1 MSDLTNIA
9 RPYAKA
15 AFDFAVEQKA
25 LDAWLQMLAF
35 AAEVAKNDQVG
46 AYLGANGAADK
57 QAGLFIQV
65 CGEQLNEHGQN
76 FIKVMAENHRLL
88 ALPEVLAAF
97 IALKAEFEKE
107 IDVTVV
113 SATKLSKA
121 QQDKLAAALSQRLAR
136 KVKLNC
142 SEDPAVVGGML
153 IKAGDMVI
161 DGSVRGKLDRL
172 ATALQS

>member
-1 MSDLTNIA
+1 MSNLTNIA

-15 AFDFAVEQKA
+15 AFDFAIEQNA
-25 LDAWLQMLAF
+25 LASWHQMLFF
-35 AAEVAKNDQVG
+35 AAQVAKDEQVV
-46 AYLGANGAADK
+46 AYIGANGMADK
-57 QAGLFIQV
+57 QANLFIQV

-88 ALPEVLAAF
+88 ALPEVFTAF
-97 IALKAEFEKE
+97 ADLKAEYEKE

-113 SATKLSKA
+113 SATTLSSSQQEKLV
-121 QQDKLAAALSQRLAR
+121 AALSQRLAR
-136 KVKLNC
+136 KVKLHC
-142 SEDPAVVGGML
+142 SVDPAVVGGML

>member
-25 LDAWLQMLAF
+25 LAAWLEMLFF
-35 AAEVAKNDQVG
+35 AAEVAKNEQVA
-46 AYLGANGAADK
+46 AYLRSTGSAEK
-57 QAGLFIQV
+57 QADLFIQV
-65 CGEQLNEHGQN
+65 CGEQLNEHGRN

-88 ALPEVLAAF
+88 ALPEVLTSF
-97 IALKAEFEKE
+97 TALKAEYEKE
-107 IDVTVV
+107 ATVDVI
-113 SATKLSKA
+113 SATPLTSV
-121 QQDKLAAALSQRLAR
+121 QQDKLAAALAQRLAR

-142 SEDPAVVGGML
+142 SVDPAVVGGML

-161 DGSVRGKLDRL
+161 DGSIRGKLDRL